1 MTGIPLTA
9 EQIRNAPA
17 PVRQWIEQE
26 VINSLDLA
34 SRTPAAVPPQA
45 AHLVACSVEDMAGVL
60 EHIRGVFP
68 AVNALFEL
76 GRPGISFG
84 EPAVMTFR
92 LMDILHHTRLQDI
105 GQVMTC
111 LEMLNQALTE
121 VRKDA
126 TVRFCGFDN
135 EGNCL
140 IAPQTQACIATL
152 WQTMMERQQ
161 AAQAGETASRIAPAA

>member
-1 MTGIPLTA
+1 MTGITLTA

-17 PVRQWIEQE
+17 LVRQWIEQE
-26 VINSLDLA
+26 VIASLDLA
-34 SRTPAAVPPQA
+34 PRTPAAAPPQA

-68 AVNALFEL
+68 AVNVLFEL
-76 GRPGISFG
+76 GHPGISYG
-84 EPAVMTFR
+84 QPAVMTFR
-92 LMDILHHTRLQDI
+92 PMDILHHTRLQDV

-121 VRKDA
+121 VRKDLS
-126 TVRFCGFDN
+126 VRFCGFDN
-135 EGNCL
+135 EGHCL
-140 IAPQTQACIATL
+140 IAPQTQVSIATL

-161 AAQAGETASRIAPAA
+161 AAQVREDGSRIAPAA

>member
-1 MTGIPLTA
+1 MTGITLTA
-9 EQIRNAPA
+9 EQIRNAPS

-26 VINSLDLA
+26 VISSLGLA
-34 SRTPAAVPPQA
+34 PRTQAAAPPQA

-68 AVNALFEL
+68 AVNVLFEL

-84 EPAVMTFR
+84 QPAVMTFR
-92 LMDILHHTRLQDI
+92 LMDILHHARLQDI

-121 VRKDA
+121 VRKDPS
-126 TVRFCGFDN
+126 VRFCGFDN
-135 EGNCL
+135 EGHCL
-140 IAPQTQACIATL
+140 IAPQTQVSIATL

-161 AAQAGETASRIAPAA
+161 AAQARETGSRVAPAA